1 MSFENLSNTF
11 ADLLNLPDF
20 EVRSVYLILMLLFFI
35 LSLEIHSLSESKFT
49 LKIFVASIFLLALIV
64 MNILP
69 FIFSESLI
77 AKFAFQN
84 TFGLQIPIYI
94 LFVSQILSLILRRST
109 VALKPLRLFSFGLFS
124 LYFLLV
130 ILASL
135 FSRPYIILNNVMKG
149 DIVNEA
155 EKIEVR
161 LTIPVKKES
170 LNIFLSPSQELT
182 INYDYVWISKEWID
196 GFQIIPAESYPAE
209 SRIVIYTTGLSNI
222 FPGGASHEQSL
233 EFFTSPLPDVRGT
246 NLDEVKGAYS
256 VDKDLELFLSD
267 QDGEFVY
274 WDVQVN
280 PSVKYTTVREY
291 SDRLIIDFDS
301 LEQGTTY
308 LVKISQANRI
318 YSTNTHEQLR
328 IGDLQLVREI
338 IFKTADAPGI
348 EGHNRSGSSLPNT
361 EPWIIEFSEEIDLN
375 SLSSSYSLSPAIE
388 HDLDIGENKKSLIIT
403 PKHGFKKG
411 TEYSITFK
419 KGLRTLFGG
428 YLEKDAIIK
437 FKTPGIVYPT
447 GYYPRNGSGDISRSV
462 KSFAVTFD
470 QPVNK
475 ESAQSKFT
483 ISPFVSG
490 TFSWKNNTMYYSFNS
505 ALQYYKKYTVTIGS
519 GVKSIYGYDSTR
531 SYSSSFT
538 TEEQIF
544 ILNVPQYYQPKG
556 FDCNLY
562 ATKMAL
568 AYRGI
573 SISVEEMRST
583 LGIGQ
588 DPNMNWVTGYGVHW
602 GPVSSYIS
610 RYRNN
615 AVKSGWNLLSLLA
628 EVNKGNPVILFWYN
642 GYTTPTGAKTLEGGF
657 TGYGGM
663 HSEVVVGYTGRVDN
677 PTSVILNDPWRGRRY
692 LSLGTFNGLWSYL
705 GYKAI
710 VVY

>member
-11 ADLLNLPDF
+11 ADFLKLPDF
-20 EVRSVYLILMLLFFI
+20 EVRSIYLVLILLFFVLSMVIHFLPETKLILKIVLTSIFALVLIAMNVLPII
-35 LSLEIHSLSESKFT
+35 LS
-49 LKIFVASIFLLALIV
+49 VPLIEK
-64 MNILP
+64 
-69 FIFSESLI
+69 FIF
-77 AKFAFQN
+77 QD
-84 TFGLQIPIYI
+84 TFGLQITIYI
-94 LFVSQILSLILRRST
+94 LFVSQILSLIFKKST
-109 VALKPLRLFSFGLFS
+109 IALKLLRLLSFGLFS
-124 LYFLLV
+124 FYCLLV

-135 FSRPYIILNNVMKG
+135 FSRPYVILNNVMKG
-149 DIVNEA
+149 EIVNEA

-170 LNIFLSPSQELT
+170 LGIFLSPSQDIT

-222 FPGGASHEQSL
+222 FPGGTSHEQSL
-233 EFFTSPLPDVRGT
+233 EFFTSPLPDVQGT

-301 LEQGTTY
+301 LAQGTTY

-348 EGHNRSGSSLPNT
+348 EGHNRSGLSLSNT

-375 SLSSSYSLSPAIE
+375 SVSSSYSLSPAIE
-388 HDLDIGENKKSLIIT
+388 HSLSIGSDKKSLIVT
-403 PKHGFKKG
+403 PKNGFKKG

-428 YLEKDAIIK
+428 YLEDDVVIK

-447 GYYPRNGSGDISRSV
+447 SYYPRNVSSDISRSV
-462 KSFAVTFD
+462 KYFAVTFD

-483 ISPFVSG
+483 ISPFVGG
-490 TFSWKNNTMYYSFNS
+490 TFSWKDNTMYYNFNNV
-505 ALQYYKKYTVTIGS
+505 LQYYKKYTVTISS
-519 GVKSIYGYDSTR
+519 GVRSIYGYDSTR
-531 SYSSSFT
+531 SYYSFFT
-538 TEEQIF
+538 TEEQTF

-568 AYRGI
+568 GYKGVSI
-573 SISVEEMRST
+573 SIEGMRST

-588 DPNMNWVTGYGVHW
+588 DPNVNWVTGYGVHW

-615 AVKSGWNLLSLLA
+615 SVKSGWNLLSLLA

-642 GYTTPTGAKTLEGGF
+642 GYTTPMGPKTLEGGY

-677 PTSVILNDPWRGRRY
+677 PTSIILNDPWRGRRY
-692 LSLGTFNGLWSYL
+692 LSLSTFNGLWSYL